1 MANYNLIIP
10 LAVRELEIKIF
21 GMAIRVTEK
30 LYKDPAPI
38 QQARAKLFEGKSAI
52 DDLISRQK
60 NKEAEPLSEDEEILA
75 MQNLANQLEIAIA
88 SDERMQVCERLS
100 QSIIETDLVDDDGAS
115 MPLSAQPLHDSKV
128 PTEMLES
135 ILDEVAKV
143 PLVPKAK

>member
-21 GMAIRVTEK
+21 GTAIRVTEK

-52 DDLISRQK
+52 DDLISRRK

-88 SDERMQVCERLS
+88 SDERMQVCERFS

-115 MPLSAQPLHDSKV
+115 MPLSAQPLYDSKV